1 MFQEKSFRFLGGKL
15 RAKKLNIRIKL
26 ENKNKKFVAMTY
38 IGGVDIKFRGNILR
52 IPLDVRV
59 CDEMFLRAVKLVSIN
74 VI

>member
-1 MFQEKSFRFLGGKL
+1 MGGKL

-26 ENKNKKFVAMTY
+26 ENKNKKFIAMAY

-52 IPLDVRV
+52 ISLEVHV
-59 CDEMFLRAVKLVSIN
+59 CDEMFLRAVKLGSIN